1 MSSHSSSI
9 ANIIANQRPFRA
21 GGLQDFSHEW
31 SKITSDPFIL
41 DTIAHYHIEFDAIPD
56 PQISMIRSHLS
67 FTDVEQN
74 IVDSE
79 LTKFLEKGI
88 IVYSCQEKGE
98 IISPIFTR
106 PKKDG
111 SHRVIFNLKRL
122 NEHVTYRHFK
132 MDTLET
138 AIRLMRPSCFMTSID
153 LKDAYY
159 SIPIAPGHYKY
170 LKFVWRDQLFAFTCL
185 PMGLTSSPRVFTK
198 VLKPVFST
206 LRSRFGL
213 TCLGYIDDSIYF
225 ADNYLECEESTH
237 HAVSLLSRLGFIIH
251 PDKSVLTPSQCIEF
265 LGFILD
271 STNMTVC
278 LTTKK
283 REKISQLCL
292 EFRQPNKYFTI
303 RQVAMLIGTLVSS
316 FPGVEYGPLYYR
328 DLESDKDLYLKNNNG
343 NFDGLMT
350 LSKDSLR
357 EVNWWS
363 VHIHS
368 AFRNIYHSN
377 PDIVLYTDA
386 SGTGWGAKTDTGQ
399 ETSGIWSKSESKMHI
414 NFLELLAIKLTLIS
428 LFGNHNCK
436 HIRVMCDNTTAVSY
450 VNAMGG
456 CKSVDCN
463 LVSREIWE
471 WAIEHNTWISAAHI
485 PGLDNIE
492 ADHLSRDLNLEL
504 EWMLSPQAFQKV
516 VKELGSP
523 DIDLFASRLNA
534 QTEVYVSWKPDPKAK
549 FTDAFSLNW
558 SGYYFYAFPPFCL
571 ISRCVQKII
580 RESATGILIIPSWT
594 TQAYF
599 SVVLELLIDMPRI
612 LKASA
617 RNLVHPSIV
626 GPHPMHN
633 QLDLLVCKLSG
644 DRSKSLAFREKLL
657 RSSCVPGERTPTN
670 STRSTLK
677 NGLSFVV
684 KNQLIPYIRL

>member
-1 MSSHSSSI
+1 MSGHTNAV

-31 SKITSDPFIL
+31 SKITSDPFVL
-41 DTIAHYHIEFDAIPD
+41 DTIAHYRIEFDAIPD
-56 PQISMIRSHLS
+56 PQISVTRSHLS
-67 FTDVEQN
+67 FTDAEQN
-74 IVDSE
+74 VIDIE

-88 IVYSCQEKGE
+88 IAHSCHERGE
-98 IISPIFTR
+98 IMSPIFTR

-122 NEHVTYRHFK
+122 NEHVAYHHFK

-138 AIRLMRPSCFMTSID
+138 AVSLMRPSCFMTSID

-159 SIPIAPGHYKY
+159 SIPVAPAHHKY
-170 LKFVWRDQLFAFTCL
+170 LKFVWRDQLLAFTCL

-213 TCLGYIDDSIYF
+213 TCLGYIDDSLYI
-225 ADNYLECEESTH
+225 ADSYLECEEATL
-237 HAVSLLSRLGFIIH
+237 HAVNLLSKLGFIIH
-251 PDKSVLTPSQCIEF
+251 PDKSVFSPSQRIEF

-271 STNMTVC
+271 STNMTVS

-283 REKISQLCL
+283 REKIAQLCL
-292 EFRQPNKYFTI
+292 QFRQPNKHFTI

-316 FPGVEYGPLYYR
+316 FPGVKYGPLYYR
-328 DLESDKDLYLKNNNG
+328 DLEADKDYYLKNNNG
-343 NFDGLMT
+343 NFDAIMT
-350 LSKDSLR
+350 LSKSSLK
-357 EVNWWS
+357 EVHWWS

-368 AFRNIYHSN
+368 AVRNIYHAN

-399 ETSGIWSKSESKMHI
+399 ATSGIWSKPESKMHI
-414 NFLELLAIKLTLIS
+414 NFLELLAIKLALIS
-428 LFGNHNCK
+428 LLGNHNGK
-436 HIRVMCDNTTAVSY
+436 HIRIMCDNTTAVSY

-463 LVSREIWE
+463 LITREIWE
-471 WAIEHNTWISAAHI
+471 WAIEHNIWISAAHI
-485 PGLDNIE
+485 PGIDNIE

-516 VKELGSP
+516 VHELGSP

-534 QTEVYVSWKPDPKAK
+534 QTEIYASWKPDPKAK
-549 FTDAFSLNW
+549 FIDAFTLNW
-558 SGYYFYAFPPFCL
+558 SDYYFYAFPPFCL
-571 ISRCVQKII
+571 VSRCVQKII
-580 RESATGILIIPSWT
+580 RENATGILIIPNWT

-599 SVVLELLIDMPRI
+599 PVVLELLIDMPRV
-612 LKASA
+612 LKASVH
-617 RNLVHPSIV
+617 NLIHPTMV
-626 GPHPMHN
+626 GPHPMHSH
-633 QLDLLVCKLSG
+633 LDLLVCKLSG
-644 DRSKSLAFREKLL
+644 DRSKSQTFRQKLL
-657 RSSCVPGERTPTN
+657 TLSCAPGGRVPIN
-670 STRSTLK
+670 NTRSTLK
-677 NGLSFVV
+677 SGLSFVV
-684 KNQLIPYIRL
+684 KNQLIPYIHL